1 MRLPSS
7 IFVSV
12 SLFTAE
18 TTAALYLSSTYS
30 SAGDQIWQGLT
41 LLFTLVPSVLVQL
54 TLTFIHRDLSR
65 DRPLI
70 LLLHILQL
78 GPIVRCLEA
87 FCIYGSVGRVE
98 EPYVSITRKKQ
109 MPRGGQSEEV
119 ERQVGQAEGK
129 LFTHRAA
136 FARTSVIQAFLGS
149 APQLTLQL
157 YICILQQEVS
167 IGRGTLMVISLL
179 SIVYGAL
186 RCNILAIK
194 IKYDDYEVDVRP
206 MAYLCIFLW
215 RSFEIATRVVVLVLF
230 SSVLQLWIL
239 PVVLL
244 NFLLFFL
251 YPWILFW
258 QSHSPFPENIEKT
271 LTRVGTTIVLCLL
284 TFLYAGINMFCWS
297 AVQVKLNDPDLINKS
312 QNWYR
317 MSVYYMLRFVEN
329 ASLLLLWYIYKT
341 DFYKFI
347 CAPLLVVKL
356 LVAYAIAIFFM
367 MVFYQFFHPCR
378 RLFSSSMTEGLW
390 DCSSLICLVCN
401 SASPQNMPTGKAV
414 LEPPSTTTPKEPA
427 NDGAHDTVSDTIEDL
442 PNDTTYDML
451 NDTIYDIPDD
461 MGNSIAGG
469 VNGDICHTVSCNA

>member
-1 MRLPSS
+1 MRFPSS

-18 TTAALYLSSTYS
+18 TTAALYLSSTYR

-109 MPRGGQSEEV
+109 MPRRGQAEEV

-157 YICILQQEVS
+157 YICVLQQGVS

-206 MAYLCIFLW
+206 MAYVCIFLW

-244 NFLLFFL
+244 NFLVFFL

-271 LTRVGTTIVLCLL
+271 LTRVGTTIVLCML

-297 AVQVKLNDPDLINKS
+297 AVQVKLSDPDLINKS

-317 MSVYYMLRFVEN
+317 MAVYYMLRFVEN

-341 DFYKFI
+341 DIYKFI
-347 CAPLLVVKL
+347 CAPLLVLQL

-367 MVFYQFFHPCR
+367 LVFYQFCHPCR
-378 RLFSSSMTEGLW
+378 RLFSSSMTQGLW
-390 DCSSLICLVCN
+390 DCSSLLCLMC
-401 SASPQNMPTGKAV
+401 SSGSPQNRPMMKEAPT
-414 LEPPSTTTPKEPA
+414 PSAPKEPA
-427 NDGAHDTVSDTIEDL
+427 TQRPHDTACMCGASDE
-442 PNDTTYDML
+442 
-451 NDTIYDIPDD
+451 
-461 MGNSIAGG
+461 
-469 VNGDICHTVSCNA
+469 V

>member
-12 SLFTAE
+12 SLFIAE
-18 TTAALYLSSTYS
+18 TTAAVYLSTTYR
-30 SAGDQIWQGLT
+30 SAGDKIWQGLT
-41 LLFTLVPSVLVQL
+41 LLFVLVPSVLVQL

-65 DRPLI
+65 DRPLV
-70 LLLHILQL
+70 LFLHIIQL

-87 FCIYGSVGRVE
+87 FWIYGSSGKLE

-109 MPRGGQSEEV
+109 MPKEGLSEEV
-119 ERQVGQAEGK
+119 EKEVGQAEGK
-129 LFTHRAA
+129 IFTHRAA

-157 YICILQQEVS
+157 YICVLQQEVS
-167 IGRGTLMVISLL
+167 WGRGTLMVISLL

-194 IKYDDYEVDVRP
+194 IKYDDYEVDVKP
-206 MAYLCIFLW
+206 AAYLCIFLW

-230 SSVLQLWIL
+230 SSVLQIWIL

-244 NFLLFFL
+244 NFFVFFF

-258 QSHSPFPENIEKT
+258 QSKSPFPENIEKT

-297 AVQVKLNDPDLINKS
+297 AVQLKLNDPDLINKS

-317 MSVYYMLRFVEN
+317 MAVYYMLRFVEN
-329 ASLLLLWYIYKT
+329 ATLILLWYVYQT
-341 DFYKFI
+341 EFYRYI
-347 CAPLLVVKL
+347 CAPLLVLQL
-356 LVAYAIAIFFM
+356 LIGYSIGIFFM
-367 MVFYQFFHPCR
+367 LVFYQFCHPCKK
-378 RLFSSSMTEGLW
+378 LFSSSISQGLW
-390 DCSSLICLVCN
+390 ACSNFLCLLCKPRKEEE
-401 SASPQNMPTGKAV
+401 STDRKA
-414 LEPPSTTTPKEPA
+414 LEPPSMTDKDVA
-427 NDGAHDTVSDTIEDL
+427 NDTMTEA
-442 PNDTTYDML
+442 M
-451 NDTIYDIPDD
+451 
-461 MGNSIAGG
+461 
-469 VNGDICHTVSCNA
+469 NGKSSQTLSSNP

>member
-18 TTAALYLSSTYS
+18 TTAALYLSSTYR

-65 DRPLI
+65 DRPLV

-157 YICILQQEVS
+157 YICVLQQGVS

-206 MAYLCIFLW
+206 MAYFCIFLW

-230 SSVLQLWIL
+230 SSVLQLWVL

-244 NFLLFFL
+244 NFLIFFL
-251 YPWILFW
+251 YPWVLFW
-258 QSHSPFPENIEKT
+258 KSHSPFPENIEKT

-297 AVQVKLNDPDLINKS
+297 AVQLKLNDPDLINKS

-317 MSVYYMLRFVEN
+317 MAVYYMLRFVEN
-329 ASLLLLWYIYKT
+329 ASLLLLWYVYKT

-347 CAPLLVVKL
+347 CAPLLVLQL

-367 MVFYQFFHPCR
+367 LVFYQFCHPCR
-378 RLFSSSMTEGLW
+378 KLFSSSMTQGLW
-390 DCSSLICLVCN
+390 DCPSLLCLLCTP
-401 SASPQNMPTGKAV
+401 SPQSRPIGNAA
-414 LEPPSTTTPKEPA
+414 LEPPSPTSPKEPA
-427 NDGAHDTVSDTIEDL
+427 NEGAYETPNDTTYDI

-451 NDTIYDIPDD
+451 NDTIYDIPND
-461 MGNSIAGG
+461 MGHNIGSEMNGG
-469 VNGDICHTVSCNA
+469 VSHSVSCNP

>member
-18 TTAALYLSSTYS
+18 TTAALYLSSTYR
-30 SAGDQIWQGLT
+30 SAGDQIWQALT
-41 LLFTLVPSVLVQL
+41 LLFTLIPSVLVQL

-65 DRPLI
+65 DRPLV
-70 LLLHILQL
+70 LLLHLLQL

-109 MPRGGQSEEV
+109 IPRGGQCEEV

-157 YICILQQEVS
+157 YICVLQGGVS
-167 IGRGTLMVISLL
+167 VGRGTLMVISLL

-194 IKYDDYEVDVRP
+194 IKYDDYEVDIRP

-215 RSFEIATRVVVLVLF
+215 RSFEIATRVAVLVLF
-230 SSVLQLWIL
+230 SSVLQLWVL

-244 NFLLFFL
+244 NFLVFFL

-258 QSHSPFPENIEKT
+258 LSHSPFPENIEKT

-317 MSVYYMLRFVEN
+317 MAVYYMLRFVEN
-329 ASLLLLWYIYKT
+329 ASLLLL
-341 DFYKFI
+341 
-347 CAPLLVVKL
+347 C
-356 LVAYAIAIFFM
+356 
-367 MVFYQFFHPCR
+367 
-378 RLFSSSMTEGLW
+378 MTRGFW
-390 DCSSLICLVCN
+390 NCSSLLCLVCCSDPPPN
-401 SASPQNMPTGKAV
+401 RLTAKSA
-414 LEPPSTTTPKEPA
+414 LEPRVSPEDTEQGG
-427 NDGAHDTVSDTIEDL
+427 NGAPNTAGDTADDL
-442 PNDTTYDML
+442 PNDTTYDIL
-451 NDTIYDIPDD
+451 CNAIDD
-461 MGNSIAGG
+461 PSSNRDDGI
-469 VNGDICHTVSCNA
+469 NGDLSCHTPCKT

>member
-18 TTAALYLSSTYS
+18 TTAALYLSSTYRS
-30 SAGDQIWQGLT
+30 DGDQIWQGLT
-41 LLFTLVPSVLVQL
+41 LLFTLVTSVLVQL

-65 DRPLI
+65 DRPLV

-98 EPYVSITRKKQ
+98 EPYVSITRKRQ

-157 YICILQQEVS
+157 YICVLQQGVS

-206 MAYLCIFLW
+206 AAYLCIFLW
-215 RSFEIATRVVVLVLF
+215 RSFEIATRVTVLVLF

-244 NFLLFFL
+244 NFFLFFL
-251 YPWILFW
+251 YPWVLFW

-297 AVQVKLNDPDLINKS
+297 AVQLKLNDPDLINKS

-317 MSVYYMLRFVEN
+317 MAVYYMLSRYAETQPKTPNSKLCRCRSTVAREKLPKKAGTEKKPREEPGSEGWPVLFQWTYT
-329 ASLLLLWYIYKT
+329 LHYYIT
-341 DFYKFI
+341 HQNLPSI
-347 CAPLLVVKL
+347 CDLVYL
-356 LVAYAIAIFFM
+356 QCFTLAWGCA
-367 MVFYQFFHPCR
+367 C
-378 RLFSSSMTEGLW
+378 TEL
-390 DCSSLICLVCN
+390 DP
-401 SASPQNMPTGKAV
+401 SP
-414 LEPPSTTTPKEPA
+414 
-427 NDGAHDTVSDTIEDL
+427 
-442 PNDTTYDML
+442 TTYTL
-451 NDTIYDIPDD
+451 K
-461 MGNSIAGG
+461 ALCG
-469 VNGDICHTVSCNA
+469 VM